1 MLSFFPILHVG
12 YSFIS
17 LCLLHFFVDIFLSG
31 SYSLTRTCS
40 FCPHPSPP
48 FLPQHGRSDFS
59 WEGINLSME
68 DTTSILPRLKRN
80 NSNAYGIG
88 ALAKSSL
95 TGVSGVNR
103 SMKDKV
109 TKPTSMAQGR
119 MAHMIEWQNWDM
131 SVVGPGGVSVPRKS
145 TAEQEIERRME
156 SDAYSDLSDGEKEA
170 RFAAGILQQF
180 AISQATLMAWTS
192 MDGESLM
199 SGSNQGSVAHLS
211 EVNQES
217 ITSRDQ
223 ILHHSSADMW
233 PNTYVA
239 QGLYC
244 LSSSDAWEPISNEPS
259 GVASPAAGSYVMQQ
273 GGTSCEGFDGSTL
286 LQQQQQQH
294 QYSLQQQSQLHQLH
308 QLQQLQHYQ
317 QQQLLYQ
324 QQQSLEQRLHSANH
338 SLQATPNSTIHSLAP
353 STHAPL
359 VDLWGAGKTESY
371 QADIGGYNIGVAAVV
386 EAALSVPSDE
396 GAGIEHSPLIE
407 QQEGE
412 EEEELKDEEVTL
424 CMEPETVTLTQPTQ
438 RDEAIAS
445 GGSSPGQRSPGRSS
459 PGRSSP
465 GRSSPGRSSPGRSSP
480 GQPPAQHFTERKSS
494 DVSCGGV
501 QTQDEKEER
510 HGPAVALASMA
521 TN

>member
-1 MLSFFPILHVG
+1 MCTSFSPSLLFLLS
-12 YSFIS
+12 SS
-17 LCLLHFFVDIFLSG
+17 LLLLLSPSLSPPIFL
-31 SYSLTRTCS
+31 L
-40 FCPHPSPP
+40 
-48 FLPQHGRSDFS
+48 QHGCSDFS

-80 NSNAYGIG
+80 NSNNYGIG

-95 TGVSGVNR
+95 TGVNR

-145 TAEQEIERRME
+145 TAEQEMERRLE

-192 MDGESLM
+192 MDGESM
-199 SGSNQGSVAHLS
+199 RSGSNQGKIYS
-211 EVNQES
+211 ENKN
-217 ITSRDQ
+217 Q

-259 GVASPAAGSYVMQQ
+259 GVASPAAGSY
-273 GGTSCEGFDGSTL
+273 
-286 LQQQQQQH
+286 
-294 QYSLQQQSQLHQLH
+294 
-308 QLQQLQHYQ
+308 
-317 QQQLLYQ
+317 
-324 QQQSLEQRLHSANH
+324 QRLHSANH

-353 STHAPL
+353 ATHAPL
-359 VDLWGAGKTESY
+359 VDLWGAGQTESY

-386 EAALSVPSDE
+386 EAALNVPSGDE
-396 GAGIEHSPLIE
+396 GAGTDHSHLLE
-407 QQEGE
+407 QQEE
-412 EEEELKDEEVTL
+412 EDELKVRSYQIT
-424 CMEPETVTLTQPTQ
+424 
-438 RDEAIAS
+438 
-445 GGSSPGQRSPGRSS
+445 GSSWPSFSKVIYLDFVYRIGLN
-459 PGRSSP
+459 
-465 GRSSPGRSSPGRSSP
+465 
-480 GQPPAQHFTERKSS
+480 A
-494 DVSCGGV
+494 
-501 QTQDEKEER
+501 
-510 HGPAVALASMA
+510 
-521 TN
+521 